1 MDLKVIKALSIRVI
15 EADYVWAQHHFDDVV
30 APAFNDLQRPT
41 LKGVRLRGGVVL
53 NFGGAPELTPT
64 ANCSVQPN
72 EVLVGE
78 PITATVTT
86 SNFNPKHTLTYTWS
100 GNGGKVSG
108 KDTTASIDTNGI
120 AGGNYT
126 VTAQVTDPKE
136 KKNGQASCT
145 ANFTVKEPPKNPPT
159 MSLSASPTSVQVGVP
174 INLTSTCTSPD
185 NVPVTVSNWTATG
198 GSISGSGTSATL
210 NTTGAPAGTITV
222 NASCSDSRNL
232 STNASTQ
239 VVVTN
244 PPPPVVNKELEA
256 RLGLGHSIY
265 FPTAQP
271 TVQKPDGGL
280 LPSQQQTLNELATDF
295 KEYLLAKPDA
305 HLILEGHADRRGS
318 VEYNE
323 ALSQRRVDRTKN
335 FLVQNGVPADHI
347 DTKAL
352 GKQHNLTDA
361 EVKASIDGNPS
372 ITAEERKRIL
382 RHELTVIMASN
393 RRVDVTLSTTGQSSV
408 KQFPFNAA
416 DSLTLIGGRE
426 KPKAPPAAKKPAAKK
441 PPLKKK

>member
-1 MDLKVIKALSIRVI
+1 
-15 EADYVWAQHHFDDVV
+15 
-30 APAFNDLQRPT
+30 
-41 LKGVRLRGGVVL
+41 
-53 NFGGAPELTPT
+53 
-64 ANCSVQPN
+64 
-72 EVLVGE
+72 
-78 PITATVTT
+78 
-86 SNFNPKHTLTYTWS
+86 
-100 GNGGKVSG
+100 
-108 KDTTASIDTNGI
+108 
-120 AGGNYT
+120 
-126 VTAQVTDPKE
+126 
-136 KKNGQASCT
+136 
-145 ANFTVKEPPKNPPT
+145 
-159 MSLSASPTSVQVGVP
+159 
-174 INLTSTCTSPD
+174 
-185 NVPVTVSNWTATG
+185 
-198 GSISGSGTSATL
+198 
-210 NTTGAPAGTITV
+210 
-222 NASCSDSRNL
+222 L

-239 VVVTN
+239 VVVTS

-271 TVQKPDGGL
+271 TVLKPDGGL
-280 LPSQQQTLNELATDF
+280 LPSQQQTLNELAKDF

-335 FLVQNGVPADHI
+335 FLVQNGIPADHI

-372 ITAEERKRIL
+372 ITAEERRRIL
-382 RHELTVIMASN
+382 RNELTIVMASN
-393 RRVDVTLSTTGQSSV
+393 RRVDITLSTTGQSSV

-426 KPKAPPAAKKPAAKK
+426 KPAAKKAAPAAKKPATKK
-441 PPLKKK
+441 APPKKK